1 MPTLSWEP
9 MEMRKG
15 RDRKPNFLSGG
26 GGGEAETKILILRLV
41 VLELLA
47 GGWWWREAQSLI

>member
-1 MPTLSWEP
+1 
-9 MEMRKG
+9 MRKG
-15 RDRKPNFLSGG
+15 RDRKPNFLSGR